1 MIPVVIMLS
10 TFFTYTVIMKQELT
24 GERGSF
30 V

>member
-1 MIPVVIMLS
+1 MIPVLIMLS

-24 GERGSF
+24 GTHDCF